1 MNPMLESFNNQTG
14 RVRQNNSII
23 LVPKTLDRSKP
34 FKVLWPNHLK
44 NIPKNPVG
52 ARKTTSRKTDVNHT
66 STVYI

>member
-44 NIPKNPVG
+44 NIPKTLSAQEKLHPG
-52 ARKTTSRKTDVNHT
+52 KQM
-66 STVYI
+66 